1 MLRRLT
7 AGARAVHAGVV
18 GVVAELG
25 WRGDGLRAGVRG
37 FVGRVVFAVAAALTL
52 TAACVGVVGSM
63 PALRGA
69 LFGRPFVGA
78 LVILATLGLLIALG
92 RLCCRLSS
100 RLAAAG
106 FAALAASLGV
116 ALVPFARVAARSPVA
131 AAIGVGVAALGVA
144 ALFVFGQRTRRDLGP
159 WAPRLRM
166 ALVGALFALAAN
178 VVLLRE
184 PALDE
189 AVQTVLAVV
198 FAGHAGLDSQRLR
211 QLYLARGER
220 GNLLVLG
227 AAHLYFDLVN
237 VALALVGLLA
247 GPR

>member
-1 MLRRLT
+1 
-7 AGARAVHAGVV
+7 
-18 GVVAELG
+18 
-25 WRGDGLRAGVRG
+25 
-37 FVGRVVFAVAAALTL
+37 
-52 TAACVGVVGSM
+52 
-63 PALRGA
+63 
-69 LFGRPFVGA
+69 
-78 LVILATLGLLIALG
+78 
-92 RLCCRLSS
+92 
-100 RLAAAG
+100 
-106 FAALAASLGV
+106 
-116 ALVPFARVAARSPVA
+116 RSPVA